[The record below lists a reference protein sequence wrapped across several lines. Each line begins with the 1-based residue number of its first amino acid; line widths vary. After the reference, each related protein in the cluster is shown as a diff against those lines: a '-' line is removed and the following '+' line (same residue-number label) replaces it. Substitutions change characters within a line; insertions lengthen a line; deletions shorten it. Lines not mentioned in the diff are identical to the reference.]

1 MIIKEKENDLNHF
14 NQAKKYINS
23 NPSDYVNS
31 LIELNKISFL
41 IQNIT
46 IVHMRILCLLMLSK
60 YEEIVEYYYLN
71 RKFFDDTLNKS
82 ENEEEKSEIKK
93 ILSLGFY
100 NFNIKQKAK
109 QICPEIKDE
118 YNYEIEKFELFFLKK
133 IENLGEIK
141 KNNSKELMQVSST
154 FVEILFKNVK
164 TDINR
169 KNLYQSHIY
178 FEIISLKKK
187 QQESIIMN
195 ASNSYNSS
203 QSDIYAKMR
212 DGISDSYK
220 SQKENGNLIT
230 FEEKIKVKEEKIEK
244 KESEKDNENNK
255 VEKQQNGE
263 LIKPLKESI
272 ILSSQEEK
280 EDKEKNKENNNI
292 NINSHKEPQENNKV
306 LHIINSE
313 MNKVE
318 EINIYNN
325 SNQNDNN
332 INIKT
337 EEEKNK
343 KKKYQIKDPQRKS
356 WNVFGFVNPI
366 EFTLSPGDDS
376 FNNYC
381 NAFNNGESGEDNLEL
396 NSEKNKNL
404 IKVEIDDEKYFFI
417 KSENNNELYDYIE
430 YINVDFSEVR
440 KKEKKKTTKKMRN
453 KIIHSKSLKTD
464 LVANEFKN
472 MEYLEK
478 ESKTLENNN
487 ISKFKKT
494 SIYKTN
500 YILDNK

>member
-1 MIIKEKENDLNHF
+1 
-14 NQAKKYINS
+14 
-23 NPSDYVNS
+23 
-31 LIELNKISFL
+31 
-41 IQNIT
+41 
-46 IVHMRILCLLMLSK
+46 
-60 YEEIVEYYYLN
+60 
-71 RKFFDDTLNKS
+71 
-82 ENEEEKSEIKK
+82 
-93 ILSLGFY
+93 
-100 NFNIKQKAK
+100 
-109 QICPEIKDE
+109 
-118 YNYEIEKFELFFLKK
+118 
-133 IENLGEIK
+133 
-141 KNNSKELMQVSST
+141 
-154 FVEILFKNVK
+154 
-164 TDINR
+164 
-169 KNLYQSHIY
+169 
-178 FEIISLKKK
+178 
-187 QQESIIMN
+187 MN

-230 FEEKIKVKEEKIEK
+230 FEEKIKVKEERIEK
-244 KESEKDNENNK
+244 KESDKDNENNK

>member
-46 IVHMRILCLLMLSK
+46 IVHMKILCLLMLSK

-154 FVEILFKNVK
+154 FVENLFKNVK
-164 TDINR
+164 TDIDR

-292 NINSHKEPQENNKV
+292 NI
-306 LHIINSE
+306 
-313 MNKVE
+313 
-318 EINIYNN
+318 
-325 SNQNDNN
+325 
-332 INIKT
+332 KT

-356 WNVFGFVNPI
+356 CNVFGFVNPI

-381 NAFNNGESGEDNLEL
+381 NSFNNGESGEDNLEL

-430 YINVDFSEVR
+430 YINVDLSEVR
-440 KKEKKKTTKKMRN
+440 KKEKKKTTKKIRN

-464 LVANEFKN
+464 LDANKFN
-472 MEYLEK
+472 NLEYLEK

>member
-46 IVHMRILCLLMLSK
+46 IVHMKILCLLMLSK

-141 KNNSKELMQVSST
+141 KTNSKELMQVSST
-154 FVEILFKNVK
+154 FVENLFKNVK
-164 TDINR
+164 TDIDR

-178 FEIISLKKK
+178 FEIISIKKK

-195 ASNSYNSS
+195 ANNSYNSS

-244 KESEKDNENNK
+244 KESDIDNENNK

-343 KKKYQIKDPQRKS
+343 KKNIKLK
-356 WNVFGFVNPI
+356 I
-366 EFTLSPGDDS
+366 L
-376 FNNYC
+376 
-381 NAFNNGESGEDNLEL
+381 
-396 NSEKNKNL
+396 
-404 IKVEIDDEKYFFI
+404 
-417 KSENNNELYDYIE
+417 
-430 YINVDFSEVR
+430 
-440 KKEKKKTTKKMRN
+440 KEKVAMF
-453 KIIHSKSLKTD
+453 LD
-464 LVANEFKN
+464 L
-472 MEYLEK
+472 
-478 ESKTLENNN
+478 
-487 ISKFKKT
+487 
-494 SIYKTN
+494 
-500 YILDNK
+500 